1 VNPEG
6 RCDDYA
12 EAAHQVFQEGCV
24 KKLKE
29 LLSGIGLLL
38 GILAVAVGVIEV
50 CTAYSRLLGT

>member
-1 VNPEG
+1 MNSEAQ
-6 RCDDYA
+6 CDSYV

-24 KKLKE
+24 KKLEE

-50 CTAYSRLLGT
+50 CTAYSALLGT